1 MLSVQAS
8 QLELRVMR
16 LTRRSVCLWYL
27 SMLCH
32 FAYPYFFATLPRIP
46 SPLLS
51 ASMANKYQLLDHSK
65 FHNNAPPSY
74 EATSTSGGVVQ
85 CGLPSVLSIR
95 RIQETRTNVLS
106 LIRDIV
112 STPDFIPSSVAS
124 IVNSCA
130 ASLSATD
137 FSDLLQTPNI
147 EGHTALYWAIV
158 NNRREALITFIEFIP
173 KFSLMCSS
181 DLRLACMTT
190 NDHALFVQLNLGT
203 KNNSK
208 DEPLRRSL
216 GLPDEIQ
223 VHEGDGLD
231 GNKFVASLRVRMC
244 QRRVRI
250 TKEVGIEFIAKGRIW
265 WLRFYPAIHGGG
277 WNVALSLSRHSCPAR
292 LKGVL
297 MIEAHRGKSGCT
309 APPKPLRGKLV
320 LAESTSL
327 APYGYASGTEFK
339 TCNYVAVSLG
349 DWLLHDSNTIYADSD
364 GTLHAKLEV
373 TLI

>member
-1 MLSVQAS
+1 
-8 QLELRVMR
+8 
-16 LTRRSVCLWYL
+16 
-27 SMLCH
+27 
-32 FAYPYFFATLPRIP
+32 
-46 SPLLS
+46 
-51 ASMANKYQLLDHSK
+51 MANKYQLLDHSK

-74 EATSTSGGVVQ
+74 EETSTSGGAVR

-95 RIQETRTNVLS
+95 RIQQTRTNVLS

-137 FSDLLQTPNI
+137 FSDLLQKPNI

-190 NDHALFVQLNLGT
+190 SDHALFVQLNLGT
-203 KNNSK
+203 KNNCECNAHPAREHYFTAQSAAK

-250 TKEVGIEFIAKGRIW
+250 TKEVGIEFIAKG
-265 WLRFYPAIHGGG
+265 
-277 WNVALSLSRHSCPAR
+277 
-292 LKGVL
+292 
-297 MIEAHRGKSGCT
+297 M
-309 APPKPLRGKLV
+309 
-320 LAESTSL
+320 
-327 APYGYASGTEFK
+327 
-339 TCNYVAVSLG
+339 
-349 DWLLHDSNTIYADSD
+349 
-364 GTLHAKLEV
+364 
-373 TLI
+373 